1 MAKTNM
7 VTWQYRVM
15 KKKIKTNHTLL
26 CIILEMRNEIV
37 NNQVKVALLHV
48 FNHRIMESKKDT
60 PTLLGFYLVVNIGVS
75 INFFQIRLNQDR

>member
-1 MAKTNM
+1 MTI
-7 VTWQYRVM
+7 YGYE
-15 KKKIKTNHTLL
+15 KKLKTNHTLL

-48 FNHRIMESKKDT
+48 FDHRIMESKKHT
-60 PTLLGFYLVVNIGVS
+60 NTFGFLDVNICVS